1 MFSNVILHYLLQNIS
16 LFLLICTTSVSPGA
30 NDLHF
35 HDGSSTAD
43 IIAGDVFFEIID
55 PPELRYSYRIRPA
68 KDFGASF
75 NGSISFEKARL
86 VPTIPFHSC
95 SEIKNQDDIFGNIAL
110 SERGECSF
118 VYKTMNAQ
126 LAGAQAV
133 IITETVDKWDDALD
147 HLIEMVDDNSALW
160 SLHLMRMLRYIS
172 EIMEVDVN
180 IPAAFLLGRSGATIL
195 RTLKR
200 LHRKYAI
207 INLPINM
214 THVPISRMN
223 QPPWISW

>member
-147 HLIEMVDDNSALW
+147 HLIEMVDDK
-160 SLHLMRMLRYIS
+160 
-172 EIMEVDVN
+172 MEVDVN